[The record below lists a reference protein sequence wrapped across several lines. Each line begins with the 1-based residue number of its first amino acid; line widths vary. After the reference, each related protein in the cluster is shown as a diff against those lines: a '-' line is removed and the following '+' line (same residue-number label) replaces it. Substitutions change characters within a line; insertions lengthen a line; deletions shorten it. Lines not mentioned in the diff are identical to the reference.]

1 MSMRLGQAPGGH
13 TEHVSLPRTLFAA
26 RLWLSDAVRGRL
38 SVYHWQR
45 RRRRLHGD
53 DLRVPRNGGGGGST
67 STIAGSG
74 EAPARSSYPSGS
86 TTEGTFG
93 KRALTIARPL
103 PRQSTSGYIAAS
115 SSTSR

>member
-45 RRRRLHGD
+45 RRRRLD
-53 DLRVPRNGGGGGST
+53 EYDRRIRRS
-67 STIAGSG
+67 
-74 EAPARSSYPSGS
+74 ARA
-86 TTEGTFG
+86 E
-93 KRALTIARPL
+93 
-103 PRQSTSGYIAAS
+103 
-115 SSTSR
+115 